1 MVRPFIAGNWKMNKT
16 IREAVDFTNQLKN
29 LIAEVDNRDV
39 VIAPPFTALYP
50 VAEALKGSQIHL
62 SAQNLSDKAEGAYT
76 GEVSARMLADA
87 GCAYAIIGHSERRTL
102 YGEKDAVINAKIK
115 IALASGLKPIFCI
128 GETLDERE
136 ENRTFNVI
144 ERQIKEGL
152 NNLITDDI
160 RRLVIAYEPVW
171 AIGTGKTATPEQAQE
186 VHAYIR
192 SLIENAYGKNIA
204 TDIPVIYGGSVTS
217 KNIATLMAE
226 RDIDGALVGGA
237 SLEIES
243 FIRIIKF

>member
-1 MVRPFIAGNWKMNKT
+1 MVKPFIAGNWKMNKT
-16 IREAVDFTNQLKN
+16 IRDAVDFTNQLKN
-29 LIAEVDNRDV
+29 LIAGLDDRDV
-39 VIAPPFTALYP
+39 IISPPFTALYP

-76 GEVSARMLADA
+76 GEVSARMLADT
-87 GCAYAIIGHSERRTL
+87 GCAYVIIGHSERRTL

-192 SLIENAYGKNIA
+192 HLMENAYGKNIA
-204 TDIPVIYGGSVTS
+204 TDVPVIYGGSVNP

-237 SLEIES
+237 SLEIEP

>member
-16 IREAVDFTNQLKN
+16 IRDAVDFTNQLKN
-29 LIAEVDNRDV
+29 MTAGLDDRDV
-39 VIAPPFTALYP
+39 IISPPFTSLYP

-87 GCAYAIIGHSERRTL
+87 GCAYVIIGHSERRTL
-102 YGEKDAVINAKIK
+102 YGEKDAVINTKIK
-115 IALASGLKPIFCI
+115 IALVSGLKPIFCI

-171 AIGTGKTATPEQAQE
+171 AIGTGKTATQEQAQE

-192 SLIENAYGKNIA
+192 HLMENAYGKNIA
-204 TDIPVIYGGSVTS
+204 TDVPVIYGGSVNP
-217 KNIATLMAE
+217 KNIAILMAE

-237 SLEIES
+237 SLEIDS

>member
-29 LIAEVDNRDV
+29 LIAGLDDRDV
-39 VIAPPFTALYP
+39 IIAPPFTALYP

-62 SAQNLSDKAEGAYT
+62 SAQNLSDKSEGAYT

-115 IALASGLKPIFCI
+115 IVLAAGLKPIFCI

-136 ENRTFNVI
+136 GNRTFNVI

-186 VHAYIR
+186 VHANIR
-192 SLIENAYGKNIA
+192 HLMENAYGKNIA
-204 TDIPVIYGGSVTS
+204 TDVPIIYGGSVNP
-217 KNIATLMAE
+217 KNIAILMAE

-237 SLEIES
+237 SLEIDS

>member
-1 MVRPFIAGNWKMNKT
+1 MARPFIAGNWKMNKT
-16 IREAVDFTNQLKN
+16 IREAVDFANQLKN
-29 LIAEVDNRDV
+29 LTAGLDDRDV
-39 VIAPPFTALYP
+39 IIAPPFTALYS
-50 VAEALKGSQIHL
+50 VAETLKGSNIHL
-62 SAQNLSDKAEGAYT
+62 SAQNLNDKAEGAYT
-76 GEVSARMLADA
+76 GEVSARMLTDA
-87 GCAYAIIGHSERRTL
+87 GCAYVIIGHSERRTL

-115 IALASGLKPIFCI
+115 IALAAGLKPIFCI
-128 GETLDERE
+128 GETIDERE

-152 NNLITDDI
+152 NNLDTGDI
-160 RRLVIAYEPVW
+160 RRVVIAYEPVW

-192 SLIENAYGKNIA
+192 LLMENAYGENVA
-204 TDIPVIYGGSVTS
+204 TDVPVIYGGSVNP

-237 SLEIES
+237 SLESES
-243 FIRIIKF
+243 FIRIIKY

>member
-1 MVRPFIAGNWKMNKT
+1 MVKPFIAGNWKMNKT
-16 IREAVDFTNQLKN
+16 IREAVDFSNQLKN
-29 LIAEVDNRDV
+29 LIAGLDDRDV
-39 VIAPPFTALYP
+39 IIAPPFTALYP
-50 VAEALKGSQIHL
+50 LAETLKGSNIHL
-62 SAQNLSDKAEGAYT
+62 SAQNLSDKAEGAFT
-76 GEVSARMLADA
+76 GEVSARMLAGA
-87 GCAYAIIGHSERRTL
+87 GCAYVIIGHSERRTL

-115 IALASGLKPIFCI
+115 IALASGLRPIFCI

-136 ENRTFNVI
+136 ENRTFSVI

-160 RRLVIAYEPVW
+160 RRLVVAYEPVW

-192 SLIENAYGKNIA
+192 HLMENAYGKNIA
-204 TDIPVIYGGSVTS
+204 TDIPVIYGGSVNP

-237 SLEIES
+237 SLEIDS

>member
-1 MVRPFIAGNWKMNKT
+1 MVKPFIAGNWKMNKT
-16 IREAVDFTNQLKN
+16 IRDAVDFTNQLKN
-29 LIAEVDNRDV
+29 LIAGLDDRDV
-39 VIAPPFTALYP
+39 IISPPFTALYP

-76 GEVSARMLADA
+76 GEVSARMLADT
-87 GCAYAIIGHSERRTL
+87 GCAYVIIGHSERRTL

-192 SLIENAYGKNIA
+192 HLMENAYGKNIA
-204 TDIPVIYGGSVTS
+204 TDVPIIYGGSVNP
-217 KNIATLMAE
+217 KNIAILMAE

>member
-1 MVRPFIAGNWKMNKT
+1 MVKPFIAGNWKMNKT
-16 IREAVDFTNQLKN
+16 IRDAVDFSKQLKN
-29 LIAEVDNRDV
+29 LIAGLDDRDV
-39 VIAPPFTALYP
+39 IIAPPFTALYP
-50 VAEALKGSQIHL
+50 VAETLKGSNIHL
-62 SAQNLSDKAEGAYT
+62 SAQNLSDKAEGAFT

-186 VHAYIR
+186 AHANIR
-192 SLIENAYGKNIA
+192 HLMENAYGKNIA
-204 TDIPVIYGGSVTS
+204 TDVPIIYGGSVNP
-217 KNIATLMAE
+217 KNIAILMAE

>member
-1 MVRPFIAGNWKMNKT
+1 MVKPFIAGNWKMNKT
-16 IREAVDFTNQLKN
+16 IRDAVDFTNQLKN
-29 LIAEVDNRDV
+29 MTAGLDDRNVI
-39 VIAPPFTALYP
+39 IAPPFTALYP
-50 VAEALKGSQIHL
+50 VAEALKGSHIHL
-62 SAQNLSDKAEGAYT
+62 SAQNLSDKTEGAYT

-87 GCAYAIIGHSERRTL
+87 GCAHVIIGHSERRTL
-102 YGEKDAVINAKIK
+102 YGERDAVINAKIK

-128 GETLDERE
+128 GETLAERE
-136 ENRTFNVI
+136 ETRTFNVI
-144 ERQIKEGL
+144 ERQTKEGL
-152 NNLITDDI
+152 NNLNTGDI

-192 SLIENAYGKNIA
+192 QLMEKAYGENIA
-204 TDIPVIYGGSVTS
+204 TDVPVIYGGSVNPN
-217 KNIATLMAE
+217 NIGALMAE

-243 FIRIIKF
+243 FVRIIKF